1 MKANTP
7 ESYCEGPGPAP
18 SVSRCW
24 SGQGRTPLEA
34 VIIGP
39 GRAVPCLL
47 ARRGPAAEEDLH
59 PAPPLVQN
67 LVERR
72 DDQQRQECR
81 CDHAADHR
89 SAQRRPEIRA
99 LAEA

>member
-1 MKANTP
+1 ANTP
-7 ESYCEGPGPAP
+7 ERYSEGPGPVP

-24 SGQGRTPLEA
+24 SGQGRTPLKPA
-34 VIIGP
+34 VTGA
-39 GRAVPCLL
+39 GRAVPRLL
-47 ARRGPAAEEDLH
+47 PLRGPAAEEDLH
-59 PAPPLVQN
+59 PTPPLVQN

-72 DDQQRQECR
+72 DDQQRQERR

-99 LAEA
+99 LAEAQR